1 MPPGQQPPPP
11 PSVPPGAFGPPGS
24 GGFGPPAPGWP
35 PPPPPPPGPRRGR
48 VVVAVVA
55 TVVIVAALV
64 TAGIVF
70 LGGGSDDGGGA
81 DAGPSPS
88 ASPTAEPSPED
99 SGTESDE
106 PDAPDD
112 GAATDFPDP
121 DEDDDLSSD
130 EPDDTELPSFLLQV
144 GDCFDTAG
152 KSAGGVRKKSCD
164 GAHEAE
170 VVSREELTGDYT
182 SDSAV
187 RSKADSLCR
196 EPLRDKAAEQPGGT
210 VGGTLVSYPKA
221 KGVEAGFTSVTC
233 SLTAGKGK
241 KLHKPLT

>member
-1 MPPGQQPPPP
+1 M
-11 PSVPPGAFGPPGS
+11 
-24 GGFGPPAPGWP
+24 
-35 PPPPPPPGPRRGR
+35 
-48 VVVAVVA
+48 VAVVA